1 MYPSH
6 YYFYY
11 FYYYF
16 YWAYF
21 QFKFLSQ
28 QIYFFPF
35 RFSSRFPVSPFNGRS
50 PMPSSKLLFHLQGRA
65 LRVLPTNSNALH
77 TYKYNPRD
85 FPRAK
90 GRGKSR
96 GGRGWIFQYLRVL
109 VEYGQSLSINLST
122 GSGSANVVRE
132 GLTVFKSILPC

>member
-1 MYPSH
+1 MVFASWRGVCIQVIIISIISITISIGPIS
-6 YYFYY
+6 
-11 FYYYF
+11 
-16 YWAYF
+16 
-21 QFKFLSQ
+21 
-28 QIYFFPF
+28 
-35 RFSSRFPVSPFNGRS
+35 
-50 PMPSSKLLFHLQGRA
+50 
-65 LRVLPTNSNALH
+65 NSNFCHSRYIFFHFDSVRDFLFLLLMGALQCQVQSCCSISKAAPSECSPQTLMH

-122 GSGSANVVRE
+122 GSGSANPSLWS
-132 GLTVFKSILPC
+132 GKD